1 MRSFTA
7 ISFIVALAAAAS
19 PSLAASVVYVPMGGG
34 GEVLVIDVDSDT
46 IVDRIAGIEDAHG
59 LASSP
64 GGDYLVAGMYA
75 EIIPDQPAL
84 PAKPEGM
91 SEEEHQAHHEAP
103 ATDAMA
109 DGAVSFVSIVRTDAK
124 AAVRRIEVPGA
135 VHHTAISPDG
145 RYAVATHPNAGGVSI
160 IDLSSFVVTT
170 TVKTGTMPN
179 YVVVSSDSRRV
190 YVSNAGDDTV
200 SEIDAES
207 WVVRRSF
214 RVGASPEH
222 MVLSPDDAALYVANV
237 DDGTVSAVLLAGG
250 ALPAPYAV
258 GGTLHGIDLSD
269 DARTLFVSS
278 REFGSLVAI
287 DLAEGTLRR
296 VSLAPEPYHLTAI
309 PGTGKLYVSSADEPK
324 IWVIDQTIL
333 RTLGEIPIGGRGHQM
348 AVVRN

>member
-1 MRSFTA
+1 MKILASVTVLA
-7 ISFIVALAAAAS
+7 VLAGAASQPAAADT
-19 PSLAASVVYVPMGGG
+19 VYVPMGSA

-46 IVDRIAGIEDAHG
+46 VVGRIAGIVDAHG

-75 EIIPDQPAL
+75 EITPERAAL

-91 SEEEHQAHHEAP
+91 SEEEHLAHHSLP
-103 ATDAMA
+103 ATDAIA
-109 DGAVSFVSIVRTDAK
+109 DGAVSFISIIATDAK

-160 IDLSSFVVTT
+160 IDLSSFMVTAVVE
-170 TVKTGTMPN
+170 TGTMPN
-179 YVVVSSDSRRV
+179 YVVVSRDSRRV
-190 YVSNAGDDTV
+190 YVSNAGADTV

-207 WVVRRSF
+207 WVVRRRF

-222 MVLSPDDAALYVANV
+222 MVLSPDDATLYVANV
-237 DDGTVSAVLLAGG
+237 DDGTVSAVSLSGG
-250 ALPAPYAV
+250 APPVLYAV

-269 DARTLFVSS
+269 DGRTLFVSG

-287 DLAEGTLRR
+287 DLAGGTLRR
-296 VSLAPEPYHLTAI
+296 VPLAPAPYHLTAI
-309 PGTGKLYVSSADEPK
+309 RGTGKLYVSSADEPK
-324 IWVIDQTIL
+324 IWVIDQTSL

>member
-1 MRSFTA
+1 MKILASVTVLA
-7 ISFIVALAAAAS
+7 ALAGAASQPAAADT
-19 PSLAASVVYVPMGGG
+19 VYVPMGSA
-34 GEVLVIDVDSDT
+34 GEVLVIDADSDT
-46 IVDRIAGIEDAHG
+46 IVRRITGIEDAHG

-75 EIIPDQPAL
+75 DITPDQPAL
-84 PAKPEGM
+84 PPKPEGM
-91 SEEEHQAHHEAP
+91 SEEEHQAHHKAP
-103 ATDAMA
+103 ATDAA
-109 DGAVSFVSIVRTDAK
+109 LEGAVSYVSIIATDAQS
-124 AAVRRIEVPGA
+124 AVRRIEVPGA
-135 VHHTAISPDG
+135 VHHTAVSPDG

-160 IDLSSFVVTT
+160 IDLSSFMVTA
-170 TVKTGTMPN
+170 TVETGMMPN

-200 SEIDAES
+200 SEIEAES

-222 MVLSPDDAALYVANV
+222 MVLSPDDATLYVANV
-237 DDGTVSAVLLAGG
+237 DDGTVSAISLAGR
-250 ALPAPYAV
+250 ALPVPFAL

-269 DARTLFVSS
+269 DGRTLFVSG

-296 VSLAPEPYHLTAI
+296 VPLAPEPYHLTAI
-309 PGTGKLYVSSADEPK
+309 RGTGKLYVSSADEPK
-324 IWVIDQTIL
+324 IWVIDQTSL